1 MDGTS
6 WKSFIVVCRWCLP
19 KCCLNALDYSCT
31 KLVVYPESSVC
42 PLCFAFPNHAY
53 YSRGSSAST
62 ITSSKITKVW
72 ELQVFR
78 TSQDTNTFH
87 LQQGSLYRCLRVV
100 LLVIGILADRSEEA
114 VVKWCHLLSHSFRY
128 FKSGRSVLK
137 RVIIPQQ
144 QRSTWGGTGRS
155 DESKDAT
162 HGWGTP
168 RASTKALRCTEGD
181 PTFAFRS
188 ATPLWSSIGQ
198 LQQNEGWI
206 SFCRDSRDGQ
216 NFVHKLVLKQHNLQ
230 LMLVRM
236 TNESKPGRN
245 FVNSPFWSNT
255 TYNLHLG

>member
-1 MDGTS
+1 MLWTT
-6 WKSFIVVCRWCLP
+6 V
-19 KCCLNALDYSCT
+19 AQ
-31 KLVVYPESSVC
+31 SSLSILKVVC

-53 YSRGSSAST
+53 YSHGSSAST

-87 LQQGSLYRCLRVV
+87 LQRGSLDVCELYSWLLEFWPIEARRQSSNGAISWDIRFATSNLVGVSSKSFHNSNAQPEVELEV
-100 LLVIGILADRSEEA
+100 L
-114 VVKWCHLLSHSFRY
+114 
-128 FKSGRSVLK
+128 
-137 RVIIPQQ
+137 Q
-144 QRSTWGGTGRS
+144 QRGNPNWS
-155 DESKDAT
+155 DKSKDAT

-230 LMLVRM
+230 LMLVCM
-236 TNESKPGRN
+236 TEESKPGRN